1 MIFYKNS
8 FVFQNFKVM
17 ERSDSTIRHSTI
29 VIPLE
34 GGIMSRSFKLPDLG
48 EGIHEGEVL
57 AVPVTAGQ
65 GVNEGDIILEVET
78 DKAAVEI
85 PSPFTGSVQEIF
97 VKPGDIVNVGDVM
110 MTFSGGDEAQ
120 EVEEKKQTEGPA
132 PPAEALAAV
141 PPSAA
146 RTQTGPVPA
155 SPATR
160 RLARELEV
168 DLHRVTPTGP
178 AGLVTAEDV
187 RASADKG
194 QVARETGTVSA
205 VDAAEGPRTIISVPN
220 LPDFTKWGSVE
231 RVPFRSIRR
240 ATARQMSLS
249 WSQIPHVN
257 SQDVVDVTKLEA
269 FRQKH
274 KAEIEAVGGKLTLTI
289 FAIKAIATALKTYP
303 NFNATLDTVNSEI
316 VIKHYYNIGV
326 AVSTDSGLIVPV
338 VRDVDR
344 KSIRE
349 LAVELNDL
357 VQRTRTRKTTREE
370 MQGGTFTISNAGAMG
385 GGFFAP
391 IINYP
396 EVAIIGVGQAR
407 MQAVVREKGKDDFVI
422 VPRLMMPIV
431 LCIDHRVLDGAD
443 AIRFLKV
450 LVDTL
455 EDPDE
460 LFISMI

>member
-1 MIFYKNS
+1 
-8 FVFQNFKVM
+8 
-17 ERSDSTIRHSTI
+17 
-29 VIPLE
+29 
-34 GGIMSRSFKLPDLG
+34 MSRSFKLPDLG
-48 EGIHEGEVL
+48 EGIHEGEIL
-57 AVPVTAGQ
+57 SVPVTAGQ
-65 GVNEGDIILEVET
+65 EVNEGDIILEVET

-85 PSPFTGSVQEIF
+85 PSPFSGSVQEIF

-110 MTFSGGDEAQ
+110 MTFSGGEEAE
-120 EVEEKKQTEGPA
+120 EVEEKKQTEVPV

-141 PPSAA
+141 PPWSA

-160 RLARELEV
+160 RLARELEI
-168 DLHRVTPTGP
+168 DLHLVTPTGP

-187 RASADKG
+187 RAFAHKG
-194 QVARETGTVSA
+194 QVARETATASA
-205 VDAAEGPRTIISVPN
+205 VDAAEGPGIVISKPE

-240 ATARQMSLS
+240 ATARQMSLA

-303 NFNATLDTVNSEI
+303 NFNATLDTANSEI
-316 VIKHYYNIGV
+316 IIKHYYNIGV

-370 MQGGTFTISNAGAMG
+370 MQGGTFTITNAGAMG

-396 EVAIIGVGQAR
+396 EVAILGVGQAR
-407 MQAVVREKGKDDFVI
+407 MQPVAREKGKDNFVI

-450 LVDTL
+450 LVETL

-460 LFISMI
+460 LLISMI